1 MEVRQKL
8 NRRRFLQSLA
18 LAASGAMLA
27 ACAPKVVKETVI
39 VEKEVEKVVEKEV
52 VKKDMWTTGLVS
64 SDIDCTF
71 HIMGWEGE
79 DEARKFLLHMNRFW
93 GNYYPN
99 VKMEFEWGIP
109 WGEYWTKL
117 PIVMAAGTPPDMCWQ
132 HCSRS
137 QVFPAKGWLL
147 PLDDYIEIAPPDGWP
162 DDWWPTAYHPYIWK
176 GKQTAIPYDWCP
188 QLFYVNRTI
197 MDQFID
203 YPGDFN
209 WTIDDFVEA
218 AIKATSEGP
227 QGPIFGATY
236 NFAGEGVWRTA
247 MTMGGDVYN
256 EDITKSLWTSDIVM
270 QAAQW
275 VYDLRWK
282 HKASP
287 SPADFEAMG
296 LGGEMSFASGRVAMH
311 QAINDITFRLDELI
325 GGKFDW
331 GVYPFFKG
339 PGGRFAYGGNSAWAI
354 PTDSKQPDLAYELI
368 RYCLSNPDLLPT
380 TGVMGSAFVGR
391 KSFHKWGCPTGE
403 LGERIFNY
411 KQVTYDAPL
420 ENETHF
426 AWYAGLQEWFPIW
439 DKWMEPIF
447 VEGKP
452 GLEEAMQGMHKET
465 QELLDTGWWRD

>member
-18 LAASGAMLA
+18 LATSGAMLA

-71 HIMGWEGE
+71 TIMGWEGE

-109 WGEYWTKL
+109 WGEYWIKL
-117 PIVMAAGTPPDMCWQ
+117 PTVMAAGTPPDMCWQ

-162 DDWWPTAYHPYIWK
+162 DDWWETAYHPYIWK

-188 QLFYVNRTI
+188 YLWYVNREI
-197 MDQFID
+197 MDQFVE
-203 YPGDFN
+203 YPGDYN
-209 WTIDDFVEA
+209 WTIDDALEL
-218 AIKATSEGP
+218 AIKATSESP
-227 QGPIFGATY
+227 EGPIFGMNHSIGY
-236 NFAGEGVWRTA
+236 DGFWRLAKTL
-247 MTMGGDVYN
+247 GGDIFN
-256 EDITKSLWTSDIVM
+256 EDVSTSLLASDEAIE
-270 QAAQW
+270 AAHW
-275 VYDLRWK
+275 MWDLRWK
-282 HKASP
+282 HKACP

-296 LGGEMSFASGRVAMH
+296 LGGEFAFASGRVGMH
-311 QAINDITFRLDELI
+311 GGLNDIAFRLDEMI
-325 GGKFDW
+325 GGQFNW
-331 GVYPFFKG
+331 GVYPYFKG
-339 PGGRFAYGGNSAWAI
+339 PGGRFAYQGNSAWAI
-354 PTDSKQPDLAYELI
+354 PTDSEQPDLAYELI

-391 KSFHKWGCPTGE
+391 RSFHKWGRPTGE
-403 LGERIFNY
+403 LGDRIFNY
-411 KQVTYDAPL
+411 EQVTYDAPL
-420 ENETHF
+420 ENEAHF
-426 AWYAGLQEWFPIW
+426 PWWPGMQEWEPLW
-439 DKWMEPIF
+439 MKWTDPIF

-452 GLEEAMQGMHKET
+452 GIEEALAGLHKET
-465 QELLDTGWWRD
+465 QAFLDTGWWRE